1 MSPGIQLPKSITPEG
16 KKTNR
21 RCPQCGEELII
32 DVRNFWLLPKIWTD
46 YVCPRCGKRYSVS
59 ELVKAIRAKQP
70 T

>member
-1 MSPGIQLPKSITPEG
+1 M
-16 KKTNR
+16 
-21 RCPQCGEELII
+21 

-46 YVCPRCGKRYSVS
+46 YVCAKCGERYSVS